1 MWFNNIKSLVQ
12 KHTLA
17 GKPYPFLSY
26 DDEAMAW
33 FIDFRKIGK
42 DKIKVIEVEKA
53 MVKISSAL
61 NLQKHLIRFK
71 PDRLNKKI
79 AEGIQNFY
87 TNRASSE
94 QIIMLDFQNCCD
106 YSDIDFDSLKTF
118 SEKDLQQT
126 WHALGYDVN
135 YALRQH
141 GVGITQTVAKA
152 TRNWHDS

>member
-126 WHALGYDVN
+126 
-135 YALRQH
+135 
-141 GVGITQTVAKA
+141 
-152 TRNWHDS
+152 